1 MFDLGERIFFMA
13 DGGGAGAGA
22 AAGGGGEGGFA
33 GVTGQDAAGQ
43 EGRGAD
49 STAQGDGAQQPTVPD
64 AKARKA
70 EFQRLIRE
78 VYPEEYKEHNQKIIQ
93 NRLKSSKAAEEQ
105 LAALGPALQ
114 LLHRQYGTQDTASL
128 VQAITGDDHWYEA
141 EAQKRGMDTQTFK
154 LFDQQEQTINAMR
167 QQQANQQAM
176 QEQAQQV
183 MKWRNQETELRE
195 LYPDFNLDAE
205 IEENQEFYNLLRNG
219 ISVRHA
225 YETIHMDEIMGQT
238 VAGAVQRTAQ
248 RTMDTIRANGLRP
261 QENGA
266 GKVPAQ
272 PARMAVKDFTPE
284 KMREIERRVMAG
296 EIITPDKLG

>member
-1 MFDLGERIFFMA
+1 MA

-22 AAGGGGEGGFA
+22 AAGGGEGGS
-33 GVTGQDAAGQ
+33 TGADGQAAAG
-43 EGRGAD
+43 ENGRGAD
-49 STAQGDGAQQPTVPD
+49 FSAQGDGAQQPTVPD

-78 VYPEEYKEHNQKIIQ
+78 VYPEEYKEHSQKIIQ
-93 NRLKSSKAAEEQ
+93 NRLRSSKAAEEQ
-105 LAALGPALQ
+105 LEALGPALQ
-114 LLHRQYGTQDTASL
+114 LLHRQYGTEDVNAL
-128 VQAITGDDHWYEA
+128 AQAITGDDRWYEA
-141 EAQKRGMDTQTFK
+141 EAQKRGMDTKTFM
-154 LFDQQEQTINAMR
+154 LLDRQEQTINAMR

>member
-1 MFDLGERIFFMA
+1 MFDFWARIHFMA

-22 AAGGGGEGGFA
+22 AAGGGEGGS
-33 GVTGQDAAGQ
+33 TGADGQAAAG
-43 EGRGAD
+43 ENGRGAD
-49 STAQGDGAQQPTVPD
+49 FSAQGDGAQQPTVPD

-78 VYPEEYKEHNQKIIQ
+78 VYPEEYKEHSQKIIQ
-93 NRLKSSKAAEEQ
+93 NRLRSSKAAEEQ
-105 LAALGPALQ
+105 LEALGPALQ
-114 LLHRQYGTQDTASL
+114 LLHRQYGTEDVNAL
-128 VQAITGDDHWYEA
+128 AQAITGDDRWYEA
-141 EAQKRGMDTQTFK
+141 EAQKRGMDTKTFM
-154 LFDQQEQTINAMR
+154 LLDRQEQTINAMR

>member
-1 MFDLGERIFFMA
+1 MA

-22 AAGGGGEGGFA
+22 AAGGGEGGS
-33 GVTGQDAAGQ
+33 TGADGQAAAG
-43 EGRGAD
+43 ENGRGAD
-49 STAQGDGAQQPTVPD
+49 FSAQGDGAQQPTVPD

-78 VYPEEYKEHNQKIIQ
+78 VYPEEYKEHSQKIIQ
-93 NRLKSSKAAEEQ
+93 NRLRSSKAAEEQ
-105 LAALGPALQ
+105 LEALGPALQ
-114 LLHRQYGTQDTASL
+114 LLHRQYGTEDVNAL
-128 VQAITGDDHWYEA
+128 AQAITGDDRWYEA
-141 EAQKRGMDTQTFK
+141 EAQKRGMDTKTFM
-154 LFDQQEQTINAMR
+154 LFDRQEQTINAMR